1 MEVFYLI
8 SWKFMKNVIYF
19 LITKDIRWPIP
30 NAVWIKKKNEW
41 PTQKWISL
49 KYGVW
54 GKKKKT
60 IKRFFIEN
68 LYWH

>member
-30 NAVWIKKKNEW
+30 NAVWIKKKWVTNTKMNKFKIWSVREE
-41 PTQKWISL
+41 
-49 KYGVW
+49 
-54 GKKKKT
+54 KK
-60 IKRFFIEN
+60 N
-68 LYWH
+68 Y